1 MSAKGSEQKTQASTT
16 RLSNRQI
23 DKLVSKFDRT
33 LRRSAGF
40 VADWFGEEEAAAIR
54 QEVLAEYRRLI
65 PEVPY
70 IGGRRN
76 MYSRTLMGTPQPLA
90 VHRVLARH
98 GGTVSD
104 TGEILHRWMRERL
117 ERVPRPVRHLIGR
130 YRFSKVKIR
139 QYERTARRS
148 QKRRYAGDWVLEIV
162 DADAEAFDTGFDIT
176 ECGIAKFLHD
186 QDADEL
192 TPYICDL
199 DHVLAQAMGYGLE
212 RTRTLSWGC
221 DRCDFRLTKNGE
233 TSAPWPPQ
241 FVEAT
246 CGEPATKD
254 TDTTI

>member
-1 MSAKGSEQKTQASTT
+1 MTAEMSEPTAQAPT
-16 RLSNRQI
+16 RPFSNRQI

-33 LRRSAGF
+33 LRRSDGF
-40 VADWFGEEEAAAIR
+40 VADWFGEEEAAATR
-54 QEVLAEYRRLI
+54 QEVLDEYRRLI

-90 VHRVLARH
+90 LHRVVVRH

-104 TGEILHRWMRERL
+104 TGEFLHRWMRERL
-117 ERVPRPVRHLIGR
+117 ERVPRVLRHLMGR
-130 YRFSKVKIR
+130 YRFSRAKIR

-148 QKRRYAGDWVLEIV
+148 HKRRYAGDWVLETV
-162 DADAEAFDTGFDIT
+162 DADGKAFDTGFDIT

-199 DHVLAQAMGYGLE
+199 DHLLAEAMGYGLE

-221 DRCDFRLTKNGE
+221 DRCDFRLTKDGE

-241 FVEAT
+241 FIEAT

-254 TDTTI
+254 SGTTT